1 MDAAKVEVVE
11 YTDPL
16 CSVAWGAEPI
26 FRRLRWRHG
35 HRLAWRTV
43 MGGLAGD
50 LTTSREGWTREGAA
64 KPMSD
69 YWKRVTALTGM
80 PYPKPMHVMLSSTDP
95 AGRAFKAAQLQS
107 ETAAQRVLRRMRE
120 SIFLFGRGAQ
130 TEDEFAALAGGITD
144 LDIPRWRADMARP
157 EVDTAYRRDWEE
169 ARNPNDFVRAFKSDA
184 PMAGVMR
191 HSDGR
196 DRYDFPTLIFRGPG
210 GEHTVP
216 GWAPY
221 DAYVDALEAAAPG
234 ATADPRPDA
243 SPAEALAAWR
253 VLTAKELEVLC
264 GADAQAPNDAVA
276 YDWGDGLA
284 WFSPAEAAVWGRAGV
299 AAAAE

>member
-1 MDAAKVEVVE
+1 MTQTRIDLVE

-26 FRRLRWRHG
+26 FRKLRWRFG
-35 HRLAWRTV
+35 DRLNWRSA

-64 KPMSD
+64 IPMSD
-69 YWKRVTALTGM
+69 YWKRVTRLTGM
-80 PYPKPMHVMLSSTDP
+80 PYPKPMRIMLSSTDP
-95 AGRAFKAAQLQS
+95 AGRAFHAARLQGA
-107 ETAAQRVLRRMRE
+107 EVADRLLRRMRE
-120 SIFLFGRGAQ
+120 SIFLFGKGPQ
-130 TEDEFAALAGGITD
+130 TAAEFAAIAAGLD
-144 LDIPRWRADMARP
+144 LDEPRWLADMETPA
-157 EVDTAYRRDWEE
+157 VQAAYREDWEG
-169 ARNPNDFVRAFKSDA
+169 ARTPNDFVRNFKSDA

-196 DRYDFPTLIFRGPG
+196 DRYDFPTLLFRGPG

-221 DAYVDALEAAAPG
+221 EDYEAAMEGALPG
-234 ATADPRPDA
+234 STANPCPDPT
-243 SPAEALAAWR
+243 PAQAFETWG

-264 GADAQAPNDAVA
+264 GAEAKVPAGVVA

-284 WFSPAEAAVWGRAGV
+284 YFTPSEAAAWGVVPAHV
-299 AAAAE
+299 